1 MGNKRS
7 VYNCKEYVKAR
18 YLFLQAYNSFV
29 SAGQT
34 DNAVKCAVNTA
45 SLYHRENYY
54 KEAFEVLSRLDGILS
69 ETESAKATPR
79 PDLHY
84 PIHKERGLGLFHKLI
99 PFALGVGGGDSKCN
113 QNKDSV

>member
-1 MGNKRS
+1 MKKLYAILILIAFGITATHAQSKGNELMKQAQAS
-7 VYNCKEYVKAR
+7 LDNKEYVKAR

-79 PDLHY
+79 PRPPLPY
-84 PIHKERGLGLFHKLI
+84 P
-99 PFALGVGGGDSKCN
+99 
-113 QNKDSV
+113 

>member
-1 MGNKRS
+1 MKKLYAILILIAFGITATHAQSKGNELMKQAQAS
-7 VYNCKEYVKAR
+7 LDNKEYVKAR

-69 ETESAKATPR
+69 ETESAKARPR

-84 PIHKERGLGLFHKLI
+84 PIHK
-99 PFALGVGGGDSKCN
+99 
-113 QNKDSV
+113 